1 MNAAPLPLPSA
12 RPSTSE
18 EEDDDD
24 DGGNNIDDIGPG
36 LCDVIELS
44 SRDRAKGIEH
54 VSELLFNTSITRNIS
69 FFQVRREIHE
79 YLEREGVTMDKID
92 ARALTWGNP
101 NERAIWSGL
110 HEAAYLGHANAIEVI
125 AE

>member
-24 DGGNNIDDIGPG
+24 GVDNIDDIGPG

-54 VSELLFNTSITRNIS
+54 VSERRLLFTRNIKRS
-69 FFQVRREIHE
+69 FF
-79 YLEREGVTMDKID
+79 L
-92 ARALTWGNP
+92 L
-101 NERAIWSGL
+101 SGP
-110 HEAAYLGHANAIEVI
+110 A
-125 AE
+125 